1 MSFALAGFFVPDT
14 PGAVR
19 YGPGLLRCG
28 HCHRQMTVTNH
39 VDDGTPRISCDCA
52 GARAEYGGPSCRHL
66 PGRCLDE
73 FVTTKLLAALAPAA
87 AEVSLRAAEQAL
99 TDRAAIEKIWRLR
112 LERAQADVDR
122 ARRCY
127 RLAEPENRL
136 VVRALEKDWESAL
149 STQQQL
155 TEDWHRFSR
164 TAPPTLSPDQKAAI
178 TAAAADLPAL
188 WAAPSTTDADR
199 KEVIRSV
206 IEEITVNVRGR
217 SELVDVTVHWAGG
230 HQEHA
235 VLRRPIQ
242 RSEDLSYYPQL
253 TARITALADAGWHP
267 EHIADQLNA
276 EGFAPARGTGPIRQR
291 LVAQILL
298 RTGHPIAHKRQ
309 PLPPHPDDA
318 PAEHEWWL
326 PLLAAELGVTTGTIR
341 KWLRARRVTGRQ
353 ETRHPHRWIVHAD
366 PGELAELH
374 AEIARARGRVTRV
387 HPKFAD
393 DPAIRDTPAQSA

>member
-1 MSFALAGFFVPDT
+1 
-14 PGAVR
+14 
-19 YGPGLLRCG
+19 
-28 HCHRQMTVTNH
+28 
-39 VDDGTPRISCDCA
+39 
-52 GARAEYGGPSCRHL
+52 
-66 PGRCLDE
+66 
-73 FVTTKLLAALAPAA
+73 
-87 AEVSLRAAEQAL
+87 
-99 TDRAAIEKIWRLR
+99 
-112 LERAQADVDR
+112 
-122 ARRCY
+122 
-127 RLAEPENRL
+127 
-136 VVRALEKDWESAL
+136 LEKDWESAL

-164 TAPPTLSPDQKAAI
+164 TTPPVLSPDQKAAI

-188 WAAPSTTDADR
+188 WAARSTTDADR

-253 TARITALADAGWHP
+253 TDRITALADAGWHP

-276 EGFAPARGTGPIRQR
+276 EGFAPARGTGPIRHR

-298 RTGHPIAHKRQ
+298 RAGHPIAHKRQ
-309 PLPPHPDDA
+309 PLPSHPDDA

-341 KWLRARRVTGRQ
+341 KWLRAGRLTGRQ

-366 PGELAELH
+366 PSELAELH
-374 AEIARARGRVTRV
+374 AEINRARGRVTRV

-393 DPAIRDTPAQSA
+393 ATTIRNTPAQSA